1 MKGLNII
8 TSGIR
13 DKWVSMTHN
22 NEKHVSDFT
31 SDCDLSSIDDP
42 KSQLQKGSAEKSK
55 EPENIQ
61 GIDPVARIYYEGP
74 HSQED
79 TYNWVEFPPRQMSK
93 KAAMKLDRIGIKV
106 YKIKDLSKPVISG
119 KFALKYHMLEIQN
132 PNLVAALKPI
142 VKKEGVYLEE
152 SEVAVFKEPFR
163 ALYFSADEISA
174 LHASTPESSP
184 IKQQLLLLLKV
195 MGDIF
200 GQTKTLVRNLQA
212 SGLINYK
219 LAWIYYK
226 KDAIL
231 YHPGRDTERLFKIVD
246 TAYESKPQP
255 HLNIVCKEI
264 IFDGEGYA
272 FDKMEVKLGYWSGNK
287 PITKLQGYPL
297 EFHSDPEGIKK
308 RLTERGQ
315 RVLDYQGLE
324 YCMYT
329 GVGYFQEGT
338 KLEKH
343 NVSVPQTIPKFGLI
357 NRVDRSMDVYS
368 STLSA
373 IISITKL

>member
-1 MKGLNII
+1 
-8 TSGIR
+8 
-13 DKWVSMTHN
+13 MTHN

-42 KSQLQKGSAEKSK
+42 KSQFLKNPVEKSK
-55 EPENIQ
+55 ETENIQ
-61 GIDPVARIYYEGP
+61 GVDPVARIYYEGP
-74 HSQED
+74 HSQENA
-79 TYNWVEFPPRQMSK
+79 YNWVEFPPRQMSK
-93 KAAMKLDRIGIKV
+93 KAALKLDRIGIKV

-152 SEVAVFKEPFR
+152 SEVAVFREPFR
-163 ALYFSADEISA
+163 ALYFGADEISA
-174 LHASTPESSP
+174 LHASTLESNP
-184 IKQQLLLLLKV
+184 LKQQLLLLLKV

-200 GQTKTLVRNLQA
+200 GQTKTLVRNLQS

-219 LAWIYYK
+219 LAWIYFK
-226 KDAIL
+226 KDDIL

-246 TAYESKPQP
+246 ATYESKPP
-255 HLNIVCKEI
+255 HLNIECKEI
-264 IFDGEGYA
+264 IFDGTGYA
-272 FDKMEVKLGYWSGNK
+272 FDKMEVKLGYWAGNK

-297 EFHSDPEGIKK
+297 EFHPDPEGVKQ
-308 RLTERGQ
+308 RLTERGR

-329 GVGYFQEGT
+329 GVGYYQEGN
-338 KLEKH
+338 KVEKH
-343 NVSVPQTIPKFGLI
+343 NVSPPQ
-357 NRVDRSMDVYS
+357 NHS
-368 STLSA
+368 SDSA
-373 IISITKL
+373 R